1 MHLIL
6 AGNGCRAFA
15 ILATVAEFIT
25 GPAKHSRAVFFWR
38 FQAAVFA
45 RSRCKVMA
53 AFDAMSDWVAEVVA
67 VSFELV

>member
-15 ILATVAEFIT
+15 ILATVAELIA
-25 GPAKHSRAVFFWR
+25 GPAKHTRPVFFWR
-38 FQAAVFA
+38 FQAAIFT

-53 AFDAMSDWVAEVVA
+53 AFDAVSDWVAEVVA
-67 VSFELV
+67 VSFD